1 MKPTQKNLTR
11 KWISGVCA
19 AAAVL
24 IAFTAS
30 AQIITLTDNNSVAK
44 IDVGSQAGM
53 NYWAV
58 QGQNMLN
65 QQWFWYRV
73 GQNPEASIDTISPAT
88 VTLFNGTRGLSTYYA
103 NNLFGIRVDYLLSG
117 GPFVGVGEQA
127 SSDIGETI
135 TIYNTSS
142 SPLEFSFFQ
151 YSDFNLGDP
160 LNDTVQ
166 LGKNLRGLWNEAV
179 QVDNLVGLTETVTAL
194 GANHGEA
201 GLYNATLVKLNDGV
215 ASNLSDVGGPVG
227 PGDATWALQWDFL
240 INPGGYVT
248 ISKDKYLNVRIVPE
262 PGTVTL
268 LALGLAGLAIL
279 RRRQG

>member
-1 MKPTQKNLTR
+1 
-11 KWISGVCA
+11 
-19 AAAVL
+19 
-24 IAFTAS
+24 
-30 AQIITLTDNNSVAK
+30 
-44 IDVGSQAGM
+44 
-53 NYWAV
+53 
-58 QGQNMLN
+58 MLN

-73 GQNPEASIDTISPAT
+73 GQNPEASIDTISPAAI
-88 VTLFNGTRGLSTYYA
+88 TLFNGTRGLSTYYA
-103 NNLFGIRVDYLLSG
+103 NNQFGIRVDYLLSG
-117 GPFVGVGEQA
+117 GPFVGVGQQA

-160 LNDTVQ
+160 GNDTVE
-166 LGKNLRGLWNEAV
+166 LGRNLRGLWNEAV
-179 QVDNLVGLTETVTAL
+179 QMDGVVGLTETVTAP

-201 GLYNATLVKLNDGV
+201 GLFNSTLVKLNDGV

-248 ISKDKYLNVRIVPE
+248 ISKDKYLNVRVVPE

-279 RRRQG
+279 RRRQS

>member
-135 TIYNTSS
+135 TIYKH
-142 SPLEFSFFQ
+142 LEQPARIQLFPILGFQ
-151 YSDFNLGDP
+151 LGRP
-160 LNDTVQ
+160 AEHTVQ

-179 QVDNLVGLTETVTAL
+179 QVDKPGRFDRNGDRP
-194 GANHGEA
+194 GAKHGEA
-201 GLYNATLVKLNDGV
+201 GLYNAT
-215 ASNLSDVGGPVG
+215 
-227 PGDATWALQWDFL
+227 W
-240 INPGGYVT
+240 
-248 ISKDKYLNVRIVPE
+248 
-262 PGTVTL
+262 
-268 LALGLAGLAIL
+268 
-279 RRRQG
+279 